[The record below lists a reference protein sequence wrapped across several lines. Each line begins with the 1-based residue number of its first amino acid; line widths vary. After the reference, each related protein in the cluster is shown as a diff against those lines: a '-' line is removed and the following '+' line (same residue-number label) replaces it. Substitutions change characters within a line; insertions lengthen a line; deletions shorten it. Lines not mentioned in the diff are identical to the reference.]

1 MRKNKEEHKKV
12 IPSNSESLRNSA
24 YDYLR
29 SEMDKGNLLP
39 GALINLNQ
47 MSERLQVSKTP
58 LRDAMIRLEAE
69 GFVSIHPRS
78 GVVINQLELEDIRYL
93 YEVMAAIEAA
103 LIDSVFDKITDS
115 HLSLMQDLNDTM
127 KECIQ
132 NGDYVAYDKPHWE
145 FHNLFTELSGNVFAR
160 RILIPIR
167 QRLWDFPR
175 RRYQQQWELQACDE
189 HRQITEAIRANDKSE
204 ALRVIRELHWNFPY
218 NEKFIRWVYFSSS

>member
-12 IPSNSESLRNSA
+12 IPSNSESLRNSV

-127 KECIQ
+127 KKCIQ